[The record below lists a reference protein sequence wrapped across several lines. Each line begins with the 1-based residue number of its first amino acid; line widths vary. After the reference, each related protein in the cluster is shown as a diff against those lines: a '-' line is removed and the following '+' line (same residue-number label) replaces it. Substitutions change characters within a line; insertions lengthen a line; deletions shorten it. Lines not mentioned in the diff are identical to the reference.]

1 MSKLLLDTNFI
12 VAAILPNDELHERAV
27 KLEIKENLTVSNE
40 CYVSNQIVSEVM
52 NILGQKDS
60 VEVAKNTYN
69 MMKDNFIWINEY
81 EIPDFN
87 DSVLSTYKRL
97 NRRRD
102 KDLKAKHK
110 LGFTDC
116 SIITTAKLVSLD
128 SIVSFDENFLRND
141 MVEIIKHD

>member
-27 KLEIKENLTVSNE
+27 ELEMNENIVSSNE
-40 CYVSNQIVSEVM
+40 CYVSNQIVTEVM

-60 VEVAKNTYN
+60 VEVAKNAYN

-102 KDLKAKHK
+102 KDLMARHK

-116 SIITTAKLVSLD
+116 SIITSAKMFSLD
-128 SIVSFDENFLRND
+128 AIVSFDDDFLRND
-141 MVEIIKHD
+141 IVDIIQ

>member
-102 KDLKAKHK
+102 NDLKAKHK

-141 MVEIIKHD
+141 MVDIIY

>member
-27 KLEIKENLTVSNE
+27 ELEMNENIVSSNE
-40 CYVSNQIVSEVM
+40 CYLSNQIVTEVM

-60 VEVAKNTYN
+60 VEVAKNAYN

-97 NRRRD
+97 NRRMD
-102 KDLKAKHK
+102 KDLMARHK

-116 SIITTAKLVSLD
+116 SIITSAKMFSLD
-128 SIVSFDENFLRND
+128 TIVSFDDDFLRND
-141 MVEIIKHD
+141 IVDIIH

>member
-87 DSVLSTYKRL
+87 DSVLSTYNRL

-116 SIITTAKLVSLD
+116 SIITTAKLFSLD

-141 MVEIIKHD
+141 MVDIIY

>member
-27 KLEIKENLTVSNE
+27 KLEIEENLTALNE

-52 NILGQKDS
+52 NILGQNDS

-116 SIITTAKLVSLD
+116 SIITTAKLFSLD

-141 MVEIIKHD
+141 IVDVIY

>member
-141 MVEIIKHD
+141 MVDIIF

>member
-87 DSVLSTYKRL
+87 DSVLSTYKHL

-116 SIITTAKLVSLD
+116 SIITTAKLFSLD

-141 MVEIIKHD
+141 MVDIIF

>member
-52 NILGQKDS
+52 NILYQKDS

-87 DSVLSTYKRL
+87 DSVLSTFKHL

-116 SIITTAKLVSLD
+116 SIITTAKLFSLD

-141 MVEIIKHD
+141 MVDIIY

>member
-1 MSKLLLDTNFI
+1 M
-12 VAAILPNDELHERAV
+12 NDV
-27 KLEIKENLTVSNE
+27 FSVSFKENLTVSNE

-110 LGFTDC
+110 LGFIDC
-116 SIITTAKLVSLD
+116 SIITTAKLFSLD

-141 MVEIIKHD
+141 MVDIIY

>member
-27 KLEIKENLTVSNE
+27 KLEIEENLTALNE

-102 KDLKAKHK
+102 TDLKAKHK

-116 SIITTAKLVSLD
+116 SIITTANLFSLD

-141 MVEIIKHD
+141 IVDVIY

>member
-40 CYVSNQIVSEVM
+40 CYVSNQIVSGVM

-81 EIPDFN
+81 EIPNFN

-116 SIITTAKLVSLD
+116 SIITTAKLFSLD

-141 MVEIIKHD
+141 MVDIIY

>member
-27 KLEIKENLTVSNE
+27 ELEMNENIVSSNE
-40 CYVSNQIVSEVM
+40 CYVSNQIVTEVM

-60 VEVAKNTYN
+60 VEVAKNAYN

-102 KDLKAKHK
+102 KDLMARHK

-116 SIITTAKLVSLD
+116 SIITSAKMFSLD
-128 SIVSFDENFLRND
+128 VIVSFDDDFLRND
-141 MVEIIKHD
+141 IVDIIH

>member
-27 KLEIKENLTVSNE
+27 KLEIEENLTALNE

-102 KDLKAKHK
+102 MDLKAKHK

-116 SIITTAKLVSLD
+116 SIITTAKLFSLD

-141 MVEIIKHD
+141 IVDVIY

>member
-27 KLEIKENLTVSNE
+27 ELEMNENIVSSNE
-40 CYVSNQIVSEVM
+40 CYVSNQIVTEVM

-60 VEVAKNTYN
+60 VEVAKNAYN

-102 KDLKAKHK
+102 KDLMARHK

-116 SIITTAKLVSLD
+116 SIITSAKMFSLD
-128 SIVSFDENFLRND
+128 AIVSFDDDFLRND
-141 MVEIIKHD
+141 IVDIIH

>member
-87 DSVLSTYKRL
+87 DSVLSTYKHL

-141 MVEIIKHD
+141 MVDIIY

>member
-27 KLEIKENLTVSNE
+27 KLEIEENLTALNE

-102 KDLKAKHK
+102 KDLNAKHK

-116 SIITTAKLVSLD
+116 SIITTAKLFSLD

-141 MVEIIKHD
+141 LVDVIY

>member
-27 KLEIKENLTVSNE
+27 KLEIEENLTALNE

-102 KDLKAKHK
+102 KDFNAKHK

-116 SIITTAKLVSLD
+116 SIITTAKLFSLD

-141 MVEIIKHD
+141 IVDVIY

>member
-116 SIITTAKLVSLD
+116 SIITTAKWFSLD

-141 MVEIIKHD
+141 MVDIIY

>member
-52 NILGQKDS
+52 NILCQKDS

-87 DSVLSTYKRL
+87 DSVLSTYKHL

-116 SIITTAKLVSLD
+116 SIITTAKLFSLD

-141 MVEIIKHD
+141 MVDIIF

>member
-27 KLEIKENLTVSNE
+27 KLEMEDNIVSSNK
-40 CYVSNQIVSEVM
+40 CYVSNQIVTEVM

-60 VEVAKNTYN
+60 VEVAKNAYN

-81 EIPDFN
+81 EIPEFN

-102 KDLKAKHK
+102 KDLRAKHK

-116 SIITTAKLVSLD
+116 SIITAAKLFSLD
-128 SIVSFDENFLRND
+128 AVVSFDDDFLRND
-141 MVEIIKHD
+141 IVDIIH

>member
-1 MSKLLLDTNFI
+1 
-12 VAAILPNDELHERAV
+12 
-27 KLEIKENLTVSNE
+27 
-40 CYVSNQIVSEVM
+40 M
-52 NILGQKDS
+52 NILCQKDS

-87 DSVLSTYKRL
+87 DSVLSTYKHL

-116 SIITTAKLVSLD
+116 SIITTAKLFSLD

-141 MVEIIKHD
+141 MVDIIF

>member
-27 KLEIKENLTVSNE
+27 ELEMNENIVSSNE
-40 CYVSNQIVSEVM
+40 CYVSNQIVTEVM

-60 VEVAKNTYN
+60 VEVAKNAYN

-102 KDLKAKHK
+102 KDLMARHK

-116 SIITTAKLVSLD
+116 SIITSAKMFSLD
-128 SIVSFDENFLRND
+128 AIVSFDDDFLRYGIVD
-141 MVEIIKHD
+141 IIH

>member
-52 NILGQKDS
+52 NILCQKDS

-87 DSVLSTYKRL
+87 DSVLSTYKHL

-116 SIITTAKLVSLD
+116 SIITTAKLFSLD

-141 MVEIIKHD
+141 MVDIIY

>member
-40 CYVSNQIVSEVM
+40 CYVSNHIVSGVM

-116 SIITTAKLVSLD
+116 SIITTAKLFSLD

-141 MVEIIKHD
+141 MVDIIY

>member
-12 VAAILPNDELHERAV
+12 VAAILPNDELHERGV

-87 DSVLSTYKRL
+87 DSVLSTYKHL

-141 MVEIIKHD
+141 MVDIIY

>member
-27 KLEIKENLTVSNE
+27 KLEIEENLTALNE

-102 KDLKAKHK
+102 MDLKAKHK

-116 SIITTAKLVSLD
+116 SIITTAKLFSLD

-141 MVEIIKHD
+141 LVDVIY

>member
-1 MSKLLLDTNFI
+1 MSRLLLDTNFI

-27 KLEIKENLTVSNE
+27 KMEMEENIVSSNE
-40 CYVSNQIVSEVM
+40 CYVSNQVVTEVM

-60 VEVAKNTYN
+60 VEVAKNAYN

-87 DSVLSTYKRL
+87 DSVLSTFKHL

-141 MVEIIKHD
+141 MVDIIY

>member
-27 KLEIKENLTVSNE
+27 ELEMNENIVSSNE
-40 CYVSNQIVSEVM
+40 CYVSNQIVTEVM

-60 VEVAKNTYN
+60 VEVAKNAYN

-97 NRRRD
+97 NRSRD
-102 KDLKAKHK
+102 KDLMARHK

-116 SIITTAKLVSLD
+116 SIITSAKMFSLD
-128 SIVSFDENFLRND
+128 AIVSFDDDFLRND
-141 MVEIIKHD
+141 IVDIIH

>member
-116 SIITTAKLVSLD
+116 SIITTAKLFSLD
-128 SIVSFDENFLRND
+128 SIVSFDENFIRND
-141 MVEIIKHD
+141 MVDIIY

>member
-27 KLEIKENLTVSNE
+27 KLEIKKNLTVSNE

-116 SIITTAKLVSLD
+116 SIITTAKLFSLD

-141 MVEIIKHD
+141 MVDIIY

>member
-116 SIITTAKLVSLD
+116 SIITTAKLFSLD

-141 MVEIIKHD
+141 MVDIIY

>member
-27 KLEIKENLTVSNE
+27 ELEMNENIVSSNE
-40 CYVSNQIVSEVM
+40 CYVSNQIVTEVM

-60 VEVAKNTYN
+60 VEVAKNAYN

-102 KDLKAKHK
+102 KDLMARHK

-116 SIITTAKLVSLD
+116 SIITSAKMFSLD
-128 SIVSFDENFLRND
+128 AIVSFDDDFLRID
-141 MVEIIKHD
+141 IVDIIH